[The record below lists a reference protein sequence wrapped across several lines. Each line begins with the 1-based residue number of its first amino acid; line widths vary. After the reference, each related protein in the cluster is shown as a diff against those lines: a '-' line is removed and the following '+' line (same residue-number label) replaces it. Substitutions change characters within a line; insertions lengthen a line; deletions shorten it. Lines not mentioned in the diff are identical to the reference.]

1 MNDRSEYIHPD
12 SRDHPVTRLHAP
24 RNGTR
29 APVPPLPLGAGGSRT
44 RWGEKKRNRTM
55 SLTDTAWDLLTAQAT
70 SMRSNRSDVLEE
82 IIRTSCGG
90 DVPSGQE
97 QDDES

>member
-1 MNDRSEYIHPD
+1 MIEWFDHIHPD
-12 SRDHPVTRLHAP
+12 SRDHPVTRSHAS

-55 SLTDTAWDLLTAQAT
+55 SLTDTAWDLLTARAS

-90 DVPSGQE
+90 DVASVLDG
-97 QDDES
+97 DES

>member
-1 MNDRSEYIHPD
+1 MNERTEHHLSD
-12 SRDHPVTRLHAP
+12 SKNHPVTRLHAP
-24 RNGTR
+24 RNGNRTQ
-29 APVPPLPLGAGGSRT
+29 VSPLPLGAGGSRT

-55 SLTDTAWDLLTAQAT
+55 SLSDTAWDLLTAQAT

-82 IIRTSCGG
+82 IIRTSCSG